1 LLMIDYMDF
10 IGEVIPGYKER
21 LEPVRRFITRRH
33 LSKNEVLF
41 RAGSVFKEIYYV
53 KRGGCFMYQLD
64 GGKEVVSQF
73 FFEGDLM
80 CDHFSF
86 LTRRP
91 SNQFVKALEDT
102 ELESLSFDDIQQ
114 LYDKLPELERVSRLL
129 TERVCVRLMINL
141 MSYKNDSA
149 EVRYRKL
156 LIQRPALFQRVPQ
169 YLIASYLSLT
179 PVGLSKI
186 RKRLSRY

>member
-1 LLMIDYMDF
+1 MKDYMDF
-10 IGEVIPGYKER
+10 IGEVIPEYKVR
-21 LEPVRRFITRRH
+21 LEPVRRHIIRRS
-33 LSKNEVLF
+33 LLKNELLF

-53 KRGGCFMYQLD
+53 KRGGCFMYILE

-91 SNQFVKALEDT
+91 SNQFVRALEET
-102 ELESLSFDDIQQ
+102 ELESLSFDDLQL
-114 LYDKLPELERVSRLL
+114 LYDQLPELERVSRLL
-129 TERVCVRLMINL
+129 TERTCVRLMINL

-156 LIQRPALFQRVPQ
+156 LLQRPALFQRVPQ

-186 RKRLSRY
+186 RKRLTRS

>member
-1 LLMIDYMDF
+1 MKDYMDF
-10 IGEVIPGYKER
+10 IGEVIPGYKVR
-21 LEPVRRFITRRH
+21 LEPVRQYMTRRS
-33 LSKNEVLF
+33 LSKNEILF
-41 RAGSVFKEIYYV
+41 RAGSVFKEMYYV
-53 KRGGCFMYQLD
+53 KRGGCFMYVLD

-91 SNQFVKALEDT
+91 SNQFVRALEDT
-102 ELESLSFDDIQQ
+102 ELECLSYDDIHH
-114 LYDKLPELERVSRLL
+114 LYDRFPELERVSRLL
-129 TERVCVRLMINL
+129 TERVCVRLMVNL

-186 RKRLSRY
+186 RKRLTRS